1 MSPLVIDIIVLA
13 ILALFAW
20 MGAKKGLILTIFSL
34 LALFVAFFGARYVTD
49 HFHEPVADIIRPS
62 IQLAVDDMLS
72 GMIPDSGTIDP
83 DSIDPD
89 LLPEGVDPDMIPE
102 DMEIEV
108 EYDPTGHITLQQIL
122 TFLDSMDEFPELRRL
137 LRDAIEGEKIMV
149 TTNAVDA
156 VVAYAAILAAKIIL
170 FALSFLLIL
179 LIWGLASRALDLTFK
194 LPILSWING
203 VGGAIFGAIKG
214 VAILLVVVWLGK
226 TVGLL
231 TPANM
236 GPIVSM
242 LTVEQLS
249 ELLYSVI
256 AGTFVL

>member
-1 MSPLVIDIIVLA
+1 MSPLVIDIVILV

-20 MGAKKGLILTIFSL
+20 RGAKKGLILTVFSL

-62 IQLAVDDMLS
+62 IQLAVDDILAD
-72 GMIPDSGTIDP
+72 MISDP
-83 DSIDPD
+83 GSIDPD
-89 LLPEGVDPDMIPE
+89 LLPEGVTPDMIPE
-102 DMEIEV
+102 DFEIEV
-108 EYDPTGHITLQQIL
+108 EYDPSGHITLQQIL
-122 TFLDSMDEFPELRRL
+122 TFLDTVDEFPELRRL
-137 LRDAIEGEKIMV
+137 LRDAIEDGRISV

-156 VVAYAAILAAKIIL
+156 VVAYAAMLAAKIIL

-194 LPILSWING
+194 LPVLSWFNG
-203 VGGAIFGAIKG
+203 VGGAVFGVIKG

-226 TVGLL
+226 LVGLL

-236 GPIVSM
+236 GPVTSM
-242 LTVEQLS
+242 LTVEKLS

-256 AGTFVL
+256 AGTFEFSFPS